1 MHCQLTII
9 KLDEQQAVLIN
20 KEKQQFTWPANQL
33 PPDSQVG
40 TVLTCAL
47 VNANKLDQDDQALA
61 KAILNE
67 LLKKSSS

>member
-1 MHCQLTII
+1 
-9 KLDEQQAVLIN
+9 
-20 KEKQQFTWPANQL
+20 
-33 PPDSQVG
+33 VG

>member
-9 KLDEQQAVLIN
+9 KLDEQQAILAN

-47 VNANKLDQDDQALA
+47 VNANKLYLYAT
-61 KAILNE
+61 
-67 LLKKSSS
+67 SP